1 MVAVHISAAVMDG
14 VPGDMHRF
22 GEQIEFR
29 IDRRQIFLLFLGGL
43 FWTLLSFFLG
53 MMAAQQGSV
62 KKHLVA
68 LGWWDEPATRQPQ
81 KAGFEPGRG
90 QVSFVVANPE
100 GPKKKAS
107 KVSEEKKPAKRKAA
121 AVPPVQRL
129 RSLED
134 VDANKPERRSKPALR
149 PQPVQDD
156 PPEDRGSY
164 QKPPK
169 RNVARA
175 SKAAYNVAEHNTLS
189 LLEQARAF
197 RRASEKKAQP
207 SSAVKRICGNQ
218 LKPEQGRF
226 AIVVGTK
233 PSLREIRRWRR
244 RLGQRGYF
252 SRIKRVRLKG
262 KRRFRLV
269 MGRFRNQTQA
279 HHCMDLFRR
288 QYKLP
293 GSVMALAQMK

>member
-1 MVAVHISAAVMDG
+1 
-14 VPGDMHRF
+14 MHRF

-68 LGWWDEPATRQPQ
+68 LGWWDEPASRQPQ
-81 KAGFEPGRG
+81 KSGLEPGRA
-90 QVSFVVANPE
+90 QVSFVINNR
-100 GPKKKAS
+100 GGSQKKPS
-107 KVSEEKKPAKRKAA
+107 DRSEEKKPKQRKAA
-121 AVPPVQRL
+121 SPPPVQRL
-129 RSLED
+129 RSLDDKGE
-134 VDANKPERRSKPALR
+134 SKPQKR
-149 PQPVQDD
+149 PKPARRRQPVQDD

-197 RRASEKKAQP
+197 RRANEKKAKP
-207 SSAVKRICGNQ
+207 SSAVNRICGNQ

-233 PSLREIRRWRR
+233 PSLRDIRRWRR
-244 RLGQRGYF
+244 RLGQQGYF

-279 HHCMDLFRR
+279 HHCMDLFR
-288 QYKLP
+288 QHYKLP
-293 GSVMALAQMK
+293 GSVMALAKMR